1 MSEHVTRWLG
11 AYLDGELGGLR
22 LRQVED
28 HLTRCA
34 TCRAELAELRSL
46 AALLQESLAPAALTA
61 PDRFM
66 AQVGLGLRP
75 RPAQPTWRRALG
87 MGWRLAPLGLLGAW
101 AFGQAVLI
109 VSRFA
114 LAALRLGFGSDVLA
128 AWLPA
133 PPDVLYPQASW
144 LTLALGLPDASLNDV
159 ARVLASVLRDGGP
172 LGWLALLNL
181 ALLVLIGLM
190 YWSWLASWWARR
202 QHQPH

>member
-1 MSEHVTRWLG
+1 MSEHATRWLG
-11 AYLDGELGGLR
+11 AYVDGELGPGR

-28 HLTRCA
+28 HVTRCA
-34 TCRAELAELRSL
+34 TCRAELEELRSL

-101 AFGQAVLI
+101 AFGQTALI
-109 VSRFA
+109 VSRLA
-114 LAALRLGFGSDVLA
+114 LAVLRLGFGSDVVA
-128 AWLPA
+128 EWMP
-133 PPDVLYPQASW
+133 ASW
-144 LTLALGLPDASLNDV
+144 LTLALGLSDPGLNDV
-159 ARVLASVLRDGGP
+159 ARVLGGVLRDGGP
-172 LGWLALLNL
+172 LGWFATLNL

-190 YWSWLASWWARR
+190 YLSWLASWWARR
-202 QHQPH
+202 QRQPH